1 MMHILIMSKHVIKSL
16 SKFVSNLLDLEL
28 LSVDFI
34 LNVVNSLVK
43 LGDVHLSILVPSLG
57 GFELQL
63 DAQDLLLEL
72 LLPLHGLL
80 GGLLE
85 LLHVLTDD
93 LELLLDALEL
103 VLGQLGAFQGSS
115 ELVLLDSELS
125 GQLIELLL
133 IVAGHLGGLSQVF
146 VVLFNGDLVVHALAL
161 EDLGLLEDGVSLL
174 GLVGEPGDGV
184 GEGLLGLLGFL
195 LHQHDSSGQG
205 GDVGLNLLVHLL
217 LLLEGLGG
225 LGQLVVGLIK
235 GDLEILDFLSII
247 SDITVSLKTT
257 GNEIISV

>member
-1 MMHILIMSKHVIKSL
+1 MKFLIMSKHVIKGITEVISTL
-16 SKFVSNLLDLEL
+16 FDLEL
-28 LSVDFI
+28 LSVDLI
-34 LNVVNSLVK
+34 LNVINSLVK
-43 LGDVHLSILVPSLG
+43 FGDVHFTILKSALG
-57 GFELQL
+57 DLVLLL
-63 DAQDLLLEL
+63 DLKDFVLEL

-161 EDLGLLEDGVSLL
+161 EDLGLLEDGVGLL